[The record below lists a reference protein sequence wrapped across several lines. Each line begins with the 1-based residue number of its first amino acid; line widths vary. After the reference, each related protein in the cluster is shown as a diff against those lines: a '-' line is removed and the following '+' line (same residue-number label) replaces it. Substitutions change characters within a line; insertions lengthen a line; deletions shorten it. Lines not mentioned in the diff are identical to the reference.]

1 MRSTLLIVAGL
12 LWLIAGGAAVAQSAG
27 IAATC
32 GTSALAVGNSKP
44 LQMDPTGVLCVKMSG
59 GTNSTVSGVLT
70 VTASSAYAAGNAVGG
85 LITLSNINRASGLSV
100 FIQSVVVA
108 SKSAQTAQLDL
119 VFFTANPTGSACT
132 DKTTF
137 SVATADAAKLVG
149 AAHVSDWTASAL
161 GSVGQMQQ
169 PPIGITPAGTAAYA
183 CLVTRGTPTFTATSD
198 LTLIVSSV
206 QN

>member
-1 MRSTLLIVAGL
+1 MRIIFALLGAILWLTSTPAEAQTARVAGP
-12 LWLIAGGAAVAQSAG
+12 
-27 IAATC
+27 C
-32 GTSALAVGNSKP
+32 GTQSFTLGRDQPAAMDATGALCTAGPGTSVSNVAV
-44 LQMDPTGVLCVKMSG
+44 
-59 GTNSTVSGVLT
+59 T
-70 VTASSAYAAGNAVGG
+70 VTAASAYVAGNAVGG

-108 SKSAQTAQLDL
+108 SKSVQTAQLDL
-119 VFFTANPTGSACT
+119 VFFNANPTGSACT
-132 DKTTF
+132 DKTAF